1 MTVLNFIERLY
12 TSHTLHHIPCIFL
25 WAGNDCGVFS
35 CMVAYYLSS
44 NESLLFDQKGIVQYN
59 CRKQIALSILKTKAF
74 ISLPKVPK
82 IEILGRLPRVMDK
95 ETEYKQQHTHKTVFG
110 LQTCKCLFRHVRD
123 PKEK

>member
-12 TSHTLHHIPCIFL
+12 TSHTLHHTPCIFL

-44 NESLLFDQKGIVQYN
+44 NDSLLFDQKGIVQYN

-82 IEILGRLPRVMDK
+82 IEIHGRLPRVMDK
-95 ETEYKQQHTHKTVFG
+95 GTEYKQQHTDATIN
-110 LQTCKCLFRHVRD
+110 L
-123 PKEK
+123 